1 MFIPGL
7 RTSPR
12 LLALLMPLLLA
23 ACGGGGGGG
32 GGGGAATSPTAGTPV
47 PPTPAQ
53 PSASGNASKVG
64 IVDSGLSPDRSEIN
78 YANVQFTSYVGG
90 GSSLNDN
97 QGING
102 HGTVVALTLLGL
114 SPGSSLYVAQASQN
128 NIFQYDDTAR
138 AVSGLLSQGV
148 RVFNMSYAS
157 SERLTTAQALSDAQ
171 PHYQVLVQ
179 SMREIAA
186 ANGLAVVI
194 TGNGGTA
201 TPSPNAQ
208 LPLIYQDSALQKNML
223 AVTGVMDST
232 SYDTANRAALTG
244 PFDACGNAAAWCL
257 SAPGYTDY
265 RFQNADGSWVN
276 ARSYG
281 TSFAAPRAAA
291 AASQVLQRFPWMS
304 GYNLQQTLLTT
315 ATYRSDAYAGAAD
328 SANGRPYNNTF
339 GWGDLNQAKALNGPA
354 MFWANDFHASL
365 DAGSYVF
372 SNAISGDRGLILD
385 GANNGGVLQLTANN
399 SYLGQT
405 SVAANTLLIDGAIAG
420 SANVSGSGTLGGSG
434 VIGGSLLNQGSVNG
448 GLQVQ
453 GDYQQRSNGVLNIAL
468 NSPLRVAG
476 HSTLDGTLNL
486 APPSSTYVVKQQETL
501 LTSDAGV
508 SGQFSQVNTGVFL
521 DGSVSY
527 NANSVTGQLTR
538 KNTAAAAAALGMN
551 GASTQQTAANLEQAF
566 SVADSWQQQGSLS
579 SAQQSALGAAG
590 AFEALADASSA
601 QAAINSL
608 SGQAHASSNAVLFNA
623 LDYQSR
629 LLSNRIADASAD
641 NRYGFWLESGQLRGS
656 LDQAGYLGTDYRNTL
671 TALGVDSDLG
681 VSGLRV
687 GVAWTQNQIDSTYDQ
702 TGGTSRNRLQ
712 GAMLYGRYD
721 LTPEWYLQ
729 GNLSY
734 QHGRDE
740 LKRLVLLDEA
750 SPVSST
756 TSSNSW
762 QAALQSGYRWTIEDN
777 YRLEPY
783 LGWRETGLDTGAFE
797 DKGSAFG
804 LSGDG
809 DSYRRSVG
817 YSGLSLSA
825 RQDWSA
831 GLWSMLSLYGE
842 YQYAFNNPSM
852 DVSARWGGFG
862 DDQNRFTIPGM
873 QLDRRSQWLGVRLD
887 VAQTSRARLFLRA
900 DQHFADRGDE
910 KVLRGGVDV
919 SF

>member
-1 MFIPGL
+1 MMYIGL

-32 GGGGAATSPTAGTPV
+32 GGSSPAPAATVNEPQQPV
-47 PPTPAQ
+47 K
-53 PSASGNASKVG
+53 PSAPSNASKVG
-64 IVDSGLSPDRSEIN
+64 IIDSGLSPDRSEIN
-78 YANVQFTSYVGG
+78 YANVQFASYVGG
-90 GSSLNDN
+90 GSTLNDN

-114 SPGSSLYVAQASQN
+114 SSSSALYVAQGSQN
-128 NIFQYDDTAR
+128 NIFKYDDTER
-138 AVSGLLSQGV
+138 AVNGLLSQGV
-148 RVFNMSYAS
+148 RIINMSFAS
-157 SERLTTAQALSDAQ
+157 TDRLTSQQALLNAQ
-171 PHYQVLVQ
+171 PSYQALYR
-179 SMREIAA
+179 SLRNIEAA
-186 ANGLAVVI
+186 DGLAVMI
-194 TGNGGTA
+194 TGNSGTA

-208 LPLIYQDSALQKNML
+208 IPLIYQDSALQKNML
-223 AVTGVMDST
+223 VVTGIMPN
-232 SYDTANRAALTG
+232 TANDAPNRPALTG

-265 RFQNADGSWVN
+265 LFQNSDGSWVR

-281 TSFAAPRAAA
+281 TSFAAPRATA

-315 ATYRSDAYAGAAD
+315 ATYRSDAYANVAD
-328 SANGRPYNNTF
+328 SANGRPYNDTF

-354 MFWANDFHASL
+354 MFWADDFHASL
-365 DAGSYVF
+365 DAGRYVF
-372 SNAISGDRGLILD
+372 SNAISGDAGLVLD
-385 GANNGGVLQLTANN
+385 GAQNGGVLQLTANN

-405 SVAANTLLIDGAIAG
+405 SVMANTLLIDGAIAG
-420 SANVSGSGTLGGSG
+420 NASVSGSGTLGGSG
-434 VIGGSLLNQGSVNG
+434 QIGGNLLNQGAVNG

-453 GDYQQRSNGVLNIAL
+453 GDYQQLSNGALNIAL
-468 NSPLRVAG
+468 DSPLRVAG

-501 LTSDAGV
+501 LTSNNGV

-521 DGSVSY
+521 DGSVNY

-538 KNTAAAAAALGMN
+538 KNTAAAASAVGLS
-551 GASTQQTAANLEQAF
+551 GASTQQTATNLEQAF

-590 AFEALADASSA
+590 AFQTLADANSA
-601 QAAINSL
+601 QRAINSL
-608 SGQAHASSNAVLFNA
+608 SGQAHASNNAVLFNA

-641 NRYGFWLESGQLRGS
+641 QRYGFWLESGQLRGS
-656 LDQAGYLGTDYRNTL
+656 LNQHGYLGTDYRNTL
-671 TALGVDSDLG
+671 TALGADSDFG
-681 VSGLRV
+681 VSGLRL
-687 GVAWTQNQIDSTYDQ
+687 GIAWTQNQIDSTYAE
-702 TGGTSRNRLQ
+702 TGGSGRDRLQ

-721 LTPEWYLQ
+721 VTPAWYWQ

-734 QHGRDE
+734 QHGNNE

-750 SPVSST
+750 TPVSSSS
-756 TSSNSW
+756 SSNSW

-783 LGWRETGLDTGAFE
+783 LGWRETGLKTGAFA

-817 YSGLSLSA
+817 YGGLNLSA

-831 GLWSMLSLYGE
+831 GWWSMLSLYGE
-842 YQYAFNNPSM
+842 YQYAFSNPSM
-852 DVSARWGGFG
+852 DVSARWSGFSG
-862 DDQNRFTIPGM
+862 EQNSFSIPGM

-887 VAQTSRARLFLRA
+887 VAQSARARLFLRA
-900 DQHFADRGDE
+900 DQHFAEHGDE

>member
-1 MFIPGL
+1 MYNGL

-23 ACGGGGGGG
+23 ACGGGGGGSSSSTASPAPTTG
-32 GGGGAATSPTAGTPV
+32 SPTPPV
-47 PPTPAQ
+47 Q
-53 PSASGNASKVG
+53 PGAPSNASKVG
-64 IVDSGLSPDRSEIN
+64 IVDSGLSADRSEIN

-90 GSSLNDN
+90 GTTLNDN

-102 HGTVVALTLLGL
+102 HGSLVALTLLGL
-114 SPGSSLYVAQASQN
+114 SSSSALYVAQSSQN
-128 NIFQYDDTAR
+128 NIFKYDDTDR

-148 RVFNMSYAS
+148 RIFNMSFAS
-157 SERLTTAQALSDAQ
+157 ADRLTSQQALINAQ
-171 PHYQVLVQ
+171 PGYQSLYR
-179 SMREIAA
+179 SLRNIAA
-186 ANGLAVVI
+186 ADGLAVMI
-194 TGNGGTA
+194 TGNNGTS
-201 TPSPNAQ
+201 TPSPNVQ
-208 LPLIYQDSALQKNML
+208 LPLIYQDAQLAHNIL
-223 AVTGVMDST
+223 AVTGTVSDGAYAS
-232 SYDTANRAALTG
+232 SNRPVGIG

-265 RFQNADGSWVN
+265 RFQNSDGSWTNV
-276 ARSYG
+276 RSYG
-281 TSFAAPRAAA
+281 TSFAAPRATA
-291 AASQVLQRFPWMS
+291 AASQLLQRFPWMS

-315 ATYRSDAYAGAAD
+315 ATYRSDAYENVAD
-328 SANGRPYNNTF
+328 SANGRPYNDTF

-354 MFWANDFHASL
+354 MFWADDFHASL
-365 DAGSYVF
+365 DSGRYVF
-372 SNAISGDRGLILD
+372 GNAISGDHGLVLD
-385 GANNGGVLQLTANN
+385 GTEHGGVLQLTANN
-399 SYLGQT
+399 RYLGETQV
-405 SVAANTLLIDGAIAG
+405 SANTLLIEGAIAG
-420 SANVSGSGTLGGSG
+420 NASVNGSGTLGGSG
-434 VIGGSLLNQGSVNG
+434 RIGGSLVNQGSVNG

-453 GDYQQRSNGVLNIAL
+453 GDYQQRSNGTLNIAL
-468 NSPLRVAG
+468 DSPLRVAG

-501 LTSDAGV
+501 LTSGAGV
-508 SGQFSQVNTGVFL
+508 SGQFSQVNTGAFL
-521 DGSVSY
+521 DGTVSY
-527 NANSVTGQLTR
+527 NADSVTGQLTR
-538 KNTAAAAAALGMN
+538 KNTAIAAAALGMS
-551 GASTQQTAANLEQAF
+551 GASTQQTAANLERAF
-566 SVADSWQQQGSLS
+566 SVADNWQQQGSLNTT
-579 SAQQSALGAAG
+579 QQAALGAAG
-590 AFEALADASSA
+590 AFQTLADANSA

-623 LDYQSR
+623 LDYQTR

-656 LDQAGYLGTDYRNTL
+656 LDQNGYLGTDYRNTL
-671 TALGVDSDLG
+671 TALGVDSDFG
-681 VSGLRV
+681 VSGLRI
-687 GVAWTQNQIDSTYDQ
+687 GVAWTQNQIDSTYAE
-702 TGGTSRNRLQ
+702 TGGSSRNRLQ

-762 QAALQSGYRWTIEDN
+762 QAALQSGYRWTLADN

-783 LGWRETGLDTGAFE
+783 LGWRETGLKTGAFN

-817 YSGLSLSA
+817 YSGLNISA

-831 GLWSMLSLYGE
+831 GWWSMLSLYGE
-842 YQYAFNNPSM
+842 YQYALNNPSM
-852 DVSARWGGFG
+852 DVSARWSGFG
-862 DDQNRFTIPGM
+862 GEQNSFRIPGM

-887 VAQTSRARLFLRA
+887 VAQAARARLFLRA
-900 DQHFADRGDE
+900 DQHFATRGDE

>member
-1 MFIPGL
+1 MYTGL

-12 LLALLMPLLLA
+12 LLAWLIPLLLA

-32 GGGGAATSPTAGTPV
+32 GNSAPSPTTGTPK
-47 PPTPAQ
+47 PPEQ
-53 PSASGNASKVG
+53 PSSAANASKVG
-64 IVDSGLSPDRSEIN
+64 IIDSGLSPDRSEIN
-78 YANVQFTSYVGG
+78 YANVHFASYVGG
-90 GSSLNDN
+90 GSGLNDN

-114 SPGSSLYVAQASQN
+114 SSSSALYVAQGSQN
-128 NIFQYDDTAR
+128 NLFNYDDTER
-138 AVSGLLSQGV
+138 AVNGLLSQGV
-148 RVFNMSYAS
+148 RVFNMSFAS
-157 SERLTTAQALSDAQ
+157 TERLTTAQALTDAQ
-171 PHYQVLVQ
+171 PRYQVLVQ
-179 SMREIAA
+179 SLRAIAA
-186 ANGLAVVI
+186 ADGLAVVI
-194 TGNGGTA
+194 TGNGGTS

-208 LPLIYQDSALQKNML
+208 LPLIYQESTLQKNML

-232 SYDTANRAALTG
+232 SYDTANRAPLTG

-265 RFQNADGSWVN
+265 RFQNTDGSGSNV
-276 ARSYG
+276 RSYG

-315 ATYRSDAYAGAAD
+315 ASYRSDAYANVAD
-328 SANGRPYNNTF
+328 SANGRPYNDTF

-354 MFWANDFHASL
+354 MFWADDFHASL
-365 DAGSYVF
+365 DGGRYQFA
-372 SNAISGDRGLILD
+372 NAISGDHGLVLD
-385 GANNGGVLQLTANN
+385 GTERGGVLQLTANN

-405 SVAANTLLIDGAIAG
+405 RVAANTLLIAGAIAG
-420 SANVSGSGTLGGSG
+420 SASVSGSGTLGGSG
-434 VIGGSLLNQGSVNG
+434 VIGGNLLNQGSVNG

-453 GDYQQRSNGVLNIAL
+453 GDYQQGSNGALNIAL
-468 NSPLRVAG
+468 DSPLRVAG

-486 APPSSTYVVKQQETL
+486 APPSSAYVVKQQETL

-521 DGSVSY
+521 EGSVSY
-527 NANSVTGQLTR
+527 NATSVSGQLTR
-538 KNTAAAAAALGMN
+538 KNTAATAAALGLSA
-551 GASTQQTAANLEQAF
+551 ASTQQTAANLEQAF
-566 SVADSWQQQGSLS
+566 SVADNWQQQGSLS
-579 SAQQSALGAAG
+579 RSQQSALGAAG
-590 AFEALADASSA
+590 AFQTLADASSA
-601 QAAINSL
+601 QSAINSL

-623 LDYQSR
+623 LDYQTR

-641 NRYGFWLESGQLRGS
+641 KRYGFWLESGQLRGS
-656 LDQAGYLGTDYRNTL
+656 LNQDGYLGSDYRNTL

-681 VSGLRV
+681 ISGLRV

-721 LTPEWYLQ
+721 LTQAWYLQ

-750 SPVSST
+750 APVSST

-762 QAALQSGYRWTIEDN
+762 QAALQSGYRWMIEDN

-783 LGWRETGLDTGAFE
+783 LGWRETGLETGAFT

-809 DSYRRSVG
+809 DSYHRSVG
-817 YSGLSLSA
+817 YSGLNLSA

-831 GLWSMLSLYGE
+831 NWWSMLSLYGE
-842 YQYAFNNPSM
+842 YQYALNNPSM
-852 DVSARWGGFG
+852 DVSARWSGFG
-862 DDQNRFTIPGM
+862 AEQNSFQITGM

-887 VAQTSRARLFLRA
+887 VVQAARARLFLRA